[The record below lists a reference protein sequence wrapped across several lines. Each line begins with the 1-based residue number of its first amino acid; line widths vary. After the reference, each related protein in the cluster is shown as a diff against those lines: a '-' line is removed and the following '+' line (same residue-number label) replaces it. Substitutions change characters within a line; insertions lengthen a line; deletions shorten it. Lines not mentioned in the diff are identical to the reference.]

1 MQNKVKAS
9 ENSCLHNFHIVFI
22 TRLYQDNKVL
32 LDMVLYLGQ
41 GQLDMVLYLG
51 QGQLDM
57 VLYLGQGQLDMVL
70 YLRQGQ
76 LMKVNGLI

>member
-1 MQNKVKAS
+1 MVQMLGPFHRTLTFDLLNDHRNSTLTFKLDKLVQNKVKAS

-41 GQLDMVLYLG
+41 G
-51 QGQLDM
+51 
-57 VLYLGQGQLDMVL
+57 
-70 YLRQGQ
+70 
-76 LMKVNGLI
+76 